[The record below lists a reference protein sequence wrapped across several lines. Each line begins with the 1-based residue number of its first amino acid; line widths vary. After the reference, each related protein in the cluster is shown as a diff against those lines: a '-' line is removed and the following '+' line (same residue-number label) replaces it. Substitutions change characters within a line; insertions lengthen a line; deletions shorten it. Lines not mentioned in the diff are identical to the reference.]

1 MSQIGLDKILT
12 ISGKQGLYKMIVQTQ
27 TGIIATSII
36 DQKKIATN
44 LGQDI
49 NLLSEIRIFGLKD
62 EMPLS
67 EIFKSMYLLEKGKTA
82 RVKSKSSKD
91 DLEAYFFEVFQDY
104 DQNRVYSNDIKKIIQ
119 WYNLLLDFG
128 QYNFELTEEEKPSN
142 TRKK

>member
-12 ISGKQGLYKMIVQTQ
+12 ISGKQGLYKMIAQTK

-44 LGQDI
+44 LGQEI

-67 EIFKSMYLLEKGKTA
+67 EIFKNIYLLEKGKTA
-82 RVKSKSSKD
+82 RVKPKASKD
-91 DLEAYFFEVFQDY
+91 DLEAYFFDVFQDY
-104 DQNRVYSNDIKKIIQ
+104 DQDRVYSTDIKKIIQ

-128 QYNFELTEEEKPSN
+128 KYNFELTEEEKPS
-142 TRKK
+142 TTEKK